1 MEWVGWERILKIISQ
16 PWAGAA
22 NQGLNITSFKLPGLN
37 KGLKTTSFP
46 PPGVNQGF
54 KITSNSLHRIRV

>member
-22 NQGLNITSFKLPGLN
+22 NQGLKITFFKLPGLN
-37 KGLKTTSFP
+37 QGLK
-46 PPGVNQGF
+46 
-54 KITSNSLHRIRV
+54 IT